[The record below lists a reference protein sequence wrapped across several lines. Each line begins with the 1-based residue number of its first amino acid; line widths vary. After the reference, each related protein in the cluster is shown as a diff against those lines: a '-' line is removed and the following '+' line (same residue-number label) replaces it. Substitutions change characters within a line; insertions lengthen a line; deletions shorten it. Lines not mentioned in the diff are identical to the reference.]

1 MSNRTYDALKFVAQV
16 VLPAL
21 ATLYT
26 ALAAAWGF
34 LHVEAIVGTITA
46 IDLFLGSLLGITSR
60 NYSPPVD
67 GTLLIDH
74 KNKEAYAALER
85 PAADLAK
92 TAVLKVET
100 PND

>member
-34 LHVEAIVGTITA
+34 EHVEAIVGTITA
-46 IDLFLGSLLGITSR
+46 VDLFLGSLLGITSR
-60 NYSPPVD
+60 SYNPPVD

>member
-34 LHVEAIVGTITA
+34 SRVEAIVGTITA

>member
-1 MSNRTYDALKFVAQV
+1 MSNRTYDSLKFVAQV

-34 LHVEAIVGTITA
+34 SHVEAIVGTITA

>member
-34 LHVEAIVGTITA
+34 GHVEAIVGTITA
-46 IDLFLGSLLGITSR
+46 VDLFLGSLLGITSR
-60 NYSPPVD
+60 SYNPPVD